1 MIDAAPGAG
10 HPAASSRD
18 RPAPDS
24 PAAIPARLNLALL
37 GAVSLACAGLL
48 RGASHAP
55 GPWATAACAVLFA
68 AAANTAFALL
78 HEAVHGVFSP
88 RRGVNEW
95 AGRLAAA
102 WFPTGFAMQ
111 RAYHLTHHRNNRS
124 RLEQFDLIHDGD
136 VRWLKL
142 AQWYAILTGV
152 YWAMTVAGALAYLVV
167 PRALRARLL
176 AAAGSRAAEQT
187 SAGPYHAALDAL
199 DPFAARLEIL
209 LSFGLQAAL
218 FVLLDLSPG
227 GWLAC
232 YAAFGLA
239 WSSLQYADHAFS
251 PLDPR
256 DGAWNLRVGR
266 IARAVFLNYHFHR
279 AHHRNPRVPWSRL
292 PETADRDQPQPTFW
306 RVWRAMWG
314 GPRREPGLD
323 FEGAAAGPLAG
334 PQNEPGAESR
344 G

>member
-1 MIDAAPGAG
+1 MIA
-10 HPAASSRD
+10 D
-18 RPAPDS
+18 RPASDS

-48 RGASHAP
+48 WGASHAP
-55 GPWATAACAVLFA
+55 GPWAFAACAVLFA

-95 AGRLAAA
+95 AGRVAAA

-142 AQWYAILTGV
+142 AQWYAILTGL
-152 YWAMTVAGALAYLVV
+152 YWAVTVAGAAAYLLV

-176 AAAGSRAAEQT
+176 AAAGPRAAEQT

-199 DPFAARLEIL
+199 DPLAARLEIL
-209 LSFGLQAAL
+209 LSFGFHAAL
-218 FVLLDLSPG
+218 FALLDLTPS
-227 GWLAC
+227 GWFAC
-232 YAAFGLA
+232 YAAFGLT

-323 FEGAAAGPLAG
+323 FAAASPGRAAARRD
-334 PQNEPGAESR
+334 EPGAGPR
-344 G
+344 D